1 MLAVL
6 SPAKTLDMQAA
17 AYGEQAAVRLT
28 KPRDLATSEVI
39 AELAKTWSVQD
50 LRQRMGIS
58 EKLAE
63 LNRQRFSDMEF
74 PQPRGGTVAAVL
86 GFRGDVYRGLDVD
99 HWTPDEMD
107 YADGHLRILSGLYG
121 VLRPRDA
128 IQAYRLEMGTPI
140 GPGPYETLYQHW
152 SAKSSKRIA
161 ADVQKSDSDALLNL
175 ASAEYFKSL
184 SALPRKIPVIAPE
197 FLQWKDGKAKN
208 ITVFTKVARGTMAT
222 WVMRNRP
229 RSEADLQ
236 TFAEDG
242 YRFDAKR
249 SEPGRPTF
257 VRR

>member
-17 AYGEQAAVRLT
+17 GFGDHGSVRLT
-28 KPRDLATSEVI
+28 KPRDLETSSRIAATAKGWNVQ
-39 AELAKTWSVQD
+39 ELRD
-50 LRQRMGIS
+50 RMKIS

-74 PQPRGGTVAAVL
+74 PQPKDATVAAIL

-99 HWTPDEMD
+99 GWNPEQME

-140 GPGPYETLYQHW
+140 GPGDYETLYQHW
-152 SAKSSKRIA
+152 STKSSNRIA
-161 ADVQKSDSDALLNL
+161 ADVRESDSGALLNL

-184 SALPRKIPVIAPE
+184 AELPETIPVIAPE
-197 FLQWKDGKAKN
+197 FLEMKDGQAKN
-208 ITVFTKVARGTMAT
+208 ITIFTKVARGMMAS
-222 WVMRNRP
+222 WVMRHRP
-229 RSEADLQ
+229 RTEAELQ
-236 TFAEDG
+236 GFDEDG
-242 YRFDAKR
+242 YRFDRKR
-249 SEPGRPTF
+249 SETGRPVF
-257 VRR
+257 VRS